1 MMRSARQLIGLLMAL
16 AALAACTAIGPPAIN
31 YSRADI
37 QKQAFLDRREGELAA
52 LFQGLEGANVTGPDV
67 GFATNA
73 GRIELGWTAR
83 LGDGPLGMPLK
94 LSVVISGT
102 PELNAA
108 RDGIDLED
116 VRVEQVKM
124 PFIKM
129 GSDKLKQNASL
140 GRLPL
145 LTIDPGQLNRD
156 GVLYQAE
163 SLSLSST
170 GLRVNLARK

>member
-1 MMRSARQLIGLLMAL
+1 MTRSAMQWIGLSLML
-16 AALAACTAIGPPAIN
+16 AALAACTAMGPPSIN

-37 QKQAFLDRREGELAA
+37 EKQAFLDRREGELAA
-52 LFQGLEGANVTGPDV
+52 LFQGLEGANVEGPDV

-73 GRIELGWTAR
+73 GRIELAWTAK
-83 LGDGPLGMPLK
+83 LASGPLGVPLK
-94 LSVVISGT
+94 LSVAISGI

-108 RDGIDLED
+108 RDGIDLAD

-129 GSDKLKQNASL
+129 GSDKLKQNSSL

-145 LTIDPGQLNRD
+145 LAFDASQLNRD

-163 SLSLSST
+163 SVSLTST

>member
-1 MMRSARQLIGLLMAL
+1 MRSAAQRIRITLML
-16 AALAACTAIGPPAIN
+16 AGLAACTAMGPPSIT

-37 QKQAFLDRREGELAA
+37 EKQAFLDRREGELAA
-52 LFQGLEGANVTGPDV
+52 LFQGLEGANIAGPDV

-73 GRIELGWTAR
+73 GRLELAWTAK
-83 LGDGPLGMPLK
+83 LASGPLGVPLN
-94 LSVVISGT
+94 LSVTISGT

-108 RDGIDLED
+108 RDGVDLAD
-116 VRVEQVKM
+116 ARVEEVKM

-129 GSDKLKQNASL
+129 GSGKLKEQASL

-145 LTIDPGQLNRD
+145 LAFDPSQLNRD

-163 SLSLSST
+163 SLTITSS
-170 GLRVNLARK
+170 GLRVNLAAK